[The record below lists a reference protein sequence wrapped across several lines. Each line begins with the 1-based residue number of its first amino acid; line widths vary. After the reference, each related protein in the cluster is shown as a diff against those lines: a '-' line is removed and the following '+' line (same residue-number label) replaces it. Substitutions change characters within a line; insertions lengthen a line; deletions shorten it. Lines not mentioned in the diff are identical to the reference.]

1 MPDSA
6 GRQFITLVVL
16 ALTATLSPV
25 SMDMLTP
32 SLPGLSADLGSSAQ
46 AIELT
51 LYSFLIGYGV
61 APSLWGAL
69 SDRIGRRP
77 IMFIGMCIYI
87 ASSLAGALSDDA
99 NWMIA
104 VRFVQGIGGGAGAT
118 MARATVRDIYGAAGT
133 TRSMARMISL
143 MAVVPFF
150 MPLLGG
156 TLASVFS
163 WKACFVVMSLIGV
176 ISVTAYFYLVPET
189 APQRSA
195 SHSGIKLS
203 VLSIVTN
210 PIFAQHA
217 VCNMFCITTLVL
229 FGANF
234 AFITGH
240 QFQLDSTANGLV
252 LALFN
257 GSIAAGT
264 YLVWWLMGRFGTHHS
279 ILAGAGSCALG
290 WLGIALLAR
299 TGHASLPLLAP
310 LLVFAAAGCGV
321 IMALCSGAALTPFT
335 HHSGTASSLYLLLQS
350 VGSSA
355 ISLTVGQL
363 LPKQLFPIAA
373 AITGCACLAIVSKVL
388 LSRLEGASGP
398 TEPSGL

>member
-1 MPDSA
+1 MPDSS

-32 SLPGLSADLGSSAQ
+32 SLPGLATDMGTSAQ
-46 AIELT
+46 TIELT

-61 APSLWGAL
+61 GPSLWGVL

-77 IMFIGMCIYI
+77 IMFIGMLIYS
-87 ASSLAGALSDDA
+87 ASSLAGAVADDA
-99 NWMIA
+99 NWLIA
-104 VRFVQGIGGGAGAT
+104 VRFAQGIGAGAGAT
-118 MARATVRDIYGAAGT
+118 MARATVRDIHGTAGT
-133 TRSMARMISL
+133 TRNMARMISL
-143 MAVVPFF
+143 MSVVPFF

-163 WKACFVVMSLIGV
+163 WKACFIVMSLIGA

-189 APQRSA
+189 LPARSETQA
-195 SHSGIKLS
+195 GAKHSII
-203 VLSIVTN
+203 SIVTN
-210 PIFAQHA
+210 PTFAQHA
-217 VCNMFCITTLVL
+217 VCNMFCISTMVL

-240 QFQLDSTANGLV
+240 QFQLGSSGNGIV

-264 YLVWWLMGRFGTHHS
+264 YLVWWLMPKLGAHHA
-279 ILAGAGSCALG
+279 ILTGAGSCALG
-290 WLGIALLAR
+290 WLGIALLAK

-335 HHSGTASSLYLLLQS
+335 HQSGTASSLYLLLQS

-373 AITGCACLAIVSKVL
+373 AITGCACLAIASKVL
-388 LSRLEGASGP
+388 LSRREGAPGI
-398 TEPSGL
+398 TENFGS

>member
-1 MPDSA
+1 MPNSA

-16 ALTATLSPV
+16 ALAATLSPV

-32 SLPGLSADLGSSAQ
+32 SLPGLSADLGATAQ
-46 AIELT
+46 TIELT

-77 IMFIGMCIYI
+77 IMFIGMFIYS
-87 ASSLAGALSDDA
+87 ASSLSGAVLDDA
-99 NWMIA
+99 NWLIA
-104 VRFVQGIGGGAGAT
+104 TRFVQGIGAGAGAT

-133 TRSMARMISL
+133 TRSMARMISF
-143 MAVVPFF
+143 MSVVPFF

-163 WKACFVVMSLIGV
+163 WKACFIVMSLIGV

-189 APQRSA
+189 LPARSDKHSREQRS
-195 SHSGIKLS
+195 II
-203 VLSIVTN
+203 SILIN

-217 VCNMFCITTLVL
+217 VCNMFCISTMVL

-234 AFITGH
+234 AFITGQ
-240 QFQLDSTANGLV
+240 QFQLDSTGNGVV
-252 LALFN
+252 LAMFN

-264 YLVWWLMGRFGTHHS
+264 YLVWWLMPKFGAHRS
-279 ILAGAGSCALG
+279 IVMGASSCALG
-290 WLGIALLAR
+290 WLAIALLAKS
-299 TGHASLPLLAP
+299 GHASLPLLAP
-310 LLVFAAAGCGV
+310 LLIFAAAGCGV

-350 VGSSA
+350 AGSCA
-355 ISLTVGQL
+355 ISLSIGMLV
-363 LPKQLFPIAA
+363 PKQLFPIAV
-373 AITGCACLAIVSKVL
+373 AIAGCGGLAIASKVL
-388 LSRLEGASGP
+388 LSRRGSEAVIGGA
-398 TEPSGL
+398 T